1 MKLSNGLLVSLR
13 SGVYAE
19 DVKDAF
25 NFLAADS
32 DGEVFAFIEQPYLP
46 TSSPEQCQVHVWDIL
61 EGDIEYIGDVVMPK
75 DATYEQTLETL
86 TEI

>member
-32 DGEVFAFIEQPYLP
+32 DGEVFAFDDKPYLP
-46 TSSPEQCQVHVWDIL
+46 KVPPEHCQMHVWDTL
-61 EGDIEYIGDVVMPK
+61 EGDMEYIGDVVMPK